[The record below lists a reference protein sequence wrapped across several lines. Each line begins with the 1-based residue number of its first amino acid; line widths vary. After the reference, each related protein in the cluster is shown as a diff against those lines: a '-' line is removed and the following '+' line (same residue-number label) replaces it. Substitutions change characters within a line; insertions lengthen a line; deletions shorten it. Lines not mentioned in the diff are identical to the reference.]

1 MSKLVADRV
10 KVSVQFV
17 EMLLYNAGEE
27 VAVQVDAIEGY
38 RVRNF
43 LYPVTTTKGFT
54 NRIKANSTLIAQ
66 NE

>member
-43 LYPVTTTKGFT
+43 LYPVTTTKDLQ
-54 NRIKANSTLIAQ
+54 I
-66 NE
+66 E